1 MKTYLLRP
9 SAMKPLQNALPSLQ
23 SLMRLFAVC
32 MVAGC
37 MYPLGT
43 ALAGDLVFSF
53 TNPTFGGNPN
63 NAASLLALA
72 NAQNATKA
80 PDAPVVSALD
90 KLTASLQAA
99 MLSKLQTSVSG
110 YVFDTKGS
118 LVSGTQYTAGDFQV
132 TVIVNPDRTVTLE
145 TLEISSGNSTTINL
159 GNVTP
164 PQ

>member
-1 MKTYLLRP
+1 MSAYP
-9 SAMKPLQNALPSLQ
+9 SPIRMNSTHQAMKSVLALV
-23 SLMRLFAVC
+23 FVC
-32 MVAGC
+32 AACLLAG
-37 MYPLGT
+37 GG
-43 ALAGDLVFSF
+43 ALAGDLVFTF

-63 NAASLLALA
+63 NASGLLALA

-80 PDAPVVSALD
+80 PDTPVVGALD

-99 MLSKLQTSVSG
+99 MLSKLQSSVTG

-132 TVIVNPDRTVTLE
+132 TIIVNPDRTVSLQ